1 MQFCV
6 WVAVVKA
13 RLYLCVLGSTDAP
26 IACVLV
32 SPLLPISSLPVC
44 RSLFPHF
51 HVASG
56 SWFCHR
62 RPSLCLLWGLETQQ
76 AHSSGLRPSQ
86 FSTFLPSSGASF
98 SSPFPTPRFSLL
110 TKLGSHIASCLLP
123 CSGSQ
128 LRPVGDLKK
137 TLCVLV
143 SLALH
148 LRPHKA
154 ARGTWIYFFITCVCA
169 RVRTRAHMGCIRR
182 PEDSLCRQSPPSAM

>member
-32 SPLLPISSLPVC
+32 SPLLPISSLPVFC
-44 RSLFPHF
+44 SLFPHF

-62 RPSLCLLWGLETQQ
+62 RPSLCLLWGLESQQ
-76 AHSSGLRPSQ
+76 AHSSGLGPSQ
-86 FSTFLPSSGASF
+86 FSTFLPSPGASF
-98 SSPFPTPRFSLL
+98 SSPVPTPRFSLL
-110 TKLGSHIASCLLP
+110 TEPGSHVASCLLL

-137 TLCVLV
+137 TLCLGLPGPT
-143 SLALH
+143 SSPSHSSQRDLDL
-148 LRPHKA
+148 
-154 ARGTWIYFFITCVCA
+154 FFYYVCVCA
-169 RVRTRAHMGCIRR
+169 RAHTCTHGMYTEARR
-182 PEDSLCRQSPPSAM
+182 